1 MGKANTGRPQI
12 RAWGRLR
19 DRYAAYLNSIS
30 FRVSVCIPVCNRYR
44 YIPDASIL
52 PSSSRPKRQFQPSM
66 ANLGKICGI
75 LQCQPGDLLHFVN
88 DGDDTDE

>member
-1 MGKANTGRPQI
+1 
-12 RAWGRLR
+12 
-19 DRYAAYLNSIS
+19 
-30 FRVSVCIPVCNRYR
+30 
-44 YIPDASIL
+44 
-52 PSSSRPKRQFQPSM
+52 M